1 MKTIKLISILAL
13 MLLASVT
20 ANAQNS
26 LVGDV
31 NKDGTVNITDAMMV
45 VDIILHGQKELSLSV
60 NEISLSKG
68 NSATIVITS
77 GYGSYT
83 VSSTDTNIADATLS
97 GSTVI
102 ITGKN
107 GGTTVVKVIDTISGN
122 IEEVNVKVL
131 APLSFSANS
140 AELEIGKTTTIDIIT
155 GNGNYEVTSSNANVV
170 EVSLSGTTIVLTGKA
185 KGNATVTV
193 KDVVTGSTEDISV
206 TVKDAPISYSKCP
219 DENHPHLI
227 DLGLPSG
234 TKWACCNVGA
244 DKPEAYG
251 GYYAWGETVTKSTYD
266 WSTYTHC
273 DGSSSTC
280 HNLGSDISGTQYDVA
295 HVKWGGSWVMPTK
308 ELQNEL
314 RNNCTSTWTT
324 QNGVSGR
331 LFTGKNG
338 GSIFLPAAGY
348 RWGGD
353 LYYAGE
359 YGDFWSST
367 QYPDYSRSACYLH
380 FGSGLADWHY
390 DPRSYGQS
398 VRPVVRN

>member
-13 MLLASVT
+13 MLLTSVT

-31 NKDGTVNITDAMMV
+31 NKDGRVNITDAMMV

-107 GGTTVVKVIDTISGN
+107 GGTTVVKIIDTISGN
-122 IEEVNVKVL
+122 IEEVSVKVL

-140 AELEIGKTTTIDIIT
+140 AELEIGKTTTIIIT
-155 GNGNYEVTSSNANVV
+155 SGNGNYEVTSSNANVV
-170 EVSLSGTTIVLTGKA
+170 EASLSGTTVVLTGKA
-185 KGNATVTV
+185 KGIATVMV

-206 TVKDAPISYSKCP
+206 TVKDAILLCP
-219 DENHPHLI
+219 DENHPHMI

-234 TKWACCNVGA
+234 TKWACCNEGA
-244 DKPEAYG
+244 SYPEEYG
-251 GYYAWGETVTKSTYD
+251 GYYTFGQV
-266 WSTYTHC
+266 
-273 DGSSSTC
+273 SSAP
-280 HNLGSDISGTQYDVA
+280 NLDQI
-295 HVKWGGSWVMPTK
+295 K
-308 ELQNEL
+308 ELL
-314 RNNCTSTWTT
+314 DNCSYQWTT
-324 QNGVSGR
+324 QNGVKGGK
-331 LFTGKNG
+331 FTGSNG
-338 GSIFLPAAGY
+338 GSIFLPAAGR
-348 RWGGD
+348 RWYGE
-353 LYYAGE
+353 LYSVGT
-359 YGDFWSST
+359 YGFYWSST
-367 QYPDYSRSACYLH
+367 PYDEGGAYGLYFYSYYARWGNDGRDLE
-380 FGSGLADWHY
+380 
-390 DPRSYGQS
+390 RS
-398 VRPVVRN
+398 VRPVR

>member
-1 MKTIKLISILAL
+1 MKTIKLLTILAL
-13 MLLASVT
+13 MLLTSFTT

-31 NKDGTVNITDAMMV
+31 NKDGRVDVSDAVMV

-60 NEISLSKG
+60 NEVSLSKG
-68 NSATIVITS
+68 NSVTIVITS

-122 IEEVNVKVL
+122 VEEVNVKVL

-140 AELEIGKTTTIDIIT
+140 AELVIGETTTIDIIS

-170 EVSLSGTTIVLTGKA
+170 EVSLSGTTIVLEGKA
-185 KGNATVTV
+185 QGNASVTV

-206 TVKDAPISYSKCP
+206 TVKDGPISYQTCP

-234 TKWACCNVGA
+234 TKWFCCNEGA
-244 DKPEAYG
+244 SAPEAYG
-251 GYYAWGETVTKSTYD
+251 GYYTCGQV
-266 WSTYTHC
+266 
-273 DGSSSTC
+273 SS
-280 HNLGSDISGTQYDVA
+280 A
-295 HVKWGGSWVMPTK
+295 PTLDQIK
-308 ELQNEL
+308 ELL
-314 RNNCTSTWTT
+314 DNCSYQWTI
-324 QNGVSGR
+324 QNGVIGGK
-331 LFTGKNG
+331 FTGPNG
-338 GSIFLPAAGY
+338 GTIFLPAAGY
-348 RWGGD
+348 DWNGSLHNDGSIG
-353 LYYAGE
+353 YY
-359 YGDFWSST
+359 WSST
-367 QYPDYSRSACYLH
+367 RNPNNSGSAYYLEFRSGYAQLY
-380 FGSGLADWHY
+380 GKTY
-390 DPRSYGQS
+390 YYGQS
-398 VRPVVRN
+398 VRPVVRTESASFP

>member
-31 NKDGTVNITDAMMV
+31 NKDGRVNITDAMMV

-60 NEISLSKG
+60 NEISLDKG

-83 VSSTDTNIADATLS
+83 VSSNDTNIADATLV

-122 IEEVNVKVL
+122 VEEINVQVI

-140 AELEIGKTTTIDIIT
+140 AELEVGETTTIDIT
-155 GNGNYEVTSSNANVV
+155 SGNGNYEVTTSNPNVV
-170 EVSLSGTTIVLTGKA
+170 EVSLLGETIILKGKA
-185 KGNATVTV
+185 EGNATMTV
-193 KDVVTGSTEDISV
+193 KDIVTGSTEIISV
-206 TVKDAPISYSKCP
+206 TVKAAPLSCP
-219 DENHPHLI
+219 DGNHPHLI
-227 DLGLPSG
+227 DLGLPSK

-244 DKPEAYG
+244 TKPEEYG
-251 GYYAWGETVTKSTYD
+251 GYYAWGETEEKKVYD
-266 WSTYTHC
+266 WSTYIHC

-280 HNLGSDISGTQYDVA
+280 HDLGSDISGTEYDVA
-295 HVKWGGSWVMPTK
+295 HVKWGGDWVMPTLDDIK
-308 ELQNEL
+308 ELL
-314 RNNCTSTWTT
+314 NNCTSEWTT
-324 QNGVSGR
+324 LNRVKGMK
-331 LFTGKNG
+331 FTSKKNSN
-338 GSIFLPAAGY
+338 SIFLPAAGY
-348 RWGGD
+348 YWAVGLESAGSD
-353 LYYAGE
+353 GLY
-359 YGDFWSST
+359 WSST
-367 QYPDYSRSACYLH
+367 QYPSYSHSAYSLEFRSGSTYWDYVRRLDGC
-380 FGSGLADWHY
+380 
-390 DPRSYGQS
+390 S
-398 VRPVVRN
+398 VRSVVRH

>member
-13 MLLASVT
+13 MLLTSVT
-20 ANAQNS
+20 AKAQNS

-31 NKDGTVNITDAMMV
+31 NKDGRVNITDAMMV

-140 AELEIGKTTTIDIIT
+140 AELDVDETTTINIT
-155 GNGNYEVTSSNANVV
+155 SGNGNYEVTSSNTNVV
-170 EVSLSGTTIVLTGKA
+170 EASLSGTTIALTGKA
-185 KGNATVTV
+185 KGNATVTI

-206 TVKDAPISYSKCP
+206 TVKDVYIACSDS
-219 DENHPHLI
+219 NHPHWI

-234 TKWACCNVGA
+234 TLWRCCNEGA
-244 DKPEAYG
+244 STPEAYG
-251 GYYAWGETVTKSTYD
+251 GYYTFGQV
-266 WSTYTHC
+266 
-273 DGSSSTC
+273 SS
-280 HNLGSDISGTQYDVA
+280 A
-295 HVKWGGSWVMPTK
+295 PTK
-308 ELQNEL
+308 AQIEELSD
-314 RNNCTSTWTT
+314 NCSYQLTT
-324 QNGVSGR
+324 QNGVAGGR
-331 LFTGKNG
+331 FTGPNG
-338 GSIFLPAAGY
+338 GSIFLPAAGF
-348 RWGGD
+348 RWDGK
-353 LYYAGE
+353 LYGVGTDGY
-359 YGDFWSST
+359 YWSST
-367 QYPDYSRSACYLH
+367 RDPSSSGSAYGLH
-380 FGSGLADWHY
+380 FHTGNAQRDSSGRFDE
-390 DPRSYGQS
+390 RS
-398 VRPVVRN
+398 VRPVR

>member
-13 MLLASVT
+13 MLLTSVT

-31 NKDGTVNITDAMMV
+31 NKDGSVNIADVTMV
-45 VDIILHGQKELSLSV
+45 VNIILNGQKELSLSV

-122 IEEVNVKVL
+122 MEEVNVKVL
-131 APLSFSANS
+131 ALLSFSAKS
-140 AELEIGKTTTIDIIT
+140 AELIVGETNAIAIIS
-155 GNGNYEVTSSNANVV
+155 GNGYYEVTSSNANVV

-185 KGNATVTV
+185 EGNATVTV
-193 KDVVTGSTEDISV
+193 KDVVTSSTDEISV
-206 TVKDAPISYSKCP
+206 TVKDGHISYAECP

-234 TKWACCNVGA
+234 TKWACCNEGA
-244 DKPEAYG
+244 SNPEEYG
-251 GYYAWGETVTKSTYD
+251 GYYTFGQV
-266 WSTYTHC
+266 
-273 DGSSSTC
+273 SS
-280 HNLGSDISGTQYDVA
+280 A
-295 HVKWGGSWVMPTK
+295 PTMAQIK
-308 ELQNEL
+308 ELL
-314 RNNCTSTWTT
+314 DNCSYQWTT
-324 QNGVSGR
+324 QNGVTGGK
-331 LFTGKNG
+331 FTGPNG

-348 RWGGD
+348 HWGGE
-353 LYYAGE
+353 LYGVGT
-359 YGDFWSST
+359 YGYYWSSSP
-367 QYPDYSRSACYLH
+367 YDENYSYSLRFHSDYANWII
-380 FGSGLADWHY
+380 DWGY
-390 DPRSYGQS
+390 DRSYFELS
-398 VRPVVRN
+398 VRPVRKN